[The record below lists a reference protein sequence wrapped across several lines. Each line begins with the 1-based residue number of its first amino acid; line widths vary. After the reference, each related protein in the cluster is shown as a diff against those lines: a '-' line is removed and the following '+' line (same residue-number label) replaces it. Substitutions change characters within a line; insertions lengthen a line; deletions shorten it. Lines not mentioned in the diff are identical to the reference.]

1 MILQIAILGVS
12 CDTSSMAGKRD
23 KAETEARTETG
34 AGADALARDLAL
46 DQQLCFAVYSAA
58 HALNR
63 TYKPLLDPH
72 GLTYPQ
78 YIALMAL
85 WEEDGLTVKALGGR
99 LGLDSGTLS
108 PLLKRLE
115 AAGYIRRARDKTD
128 ERQVLVTLT
137 DRGDALRHEGRAIRG
152 EIGKATG
159 CSLEALQ
166 ALTRD
171 LQSLTGRLEDA
182 EAPGE
187 DGGKPAS
194 PDGPPEKP
202 ARRR

>member
-1 MILQIAILGVS
+1 
-12 CDTSSMAGKRD
+12 MADKRD
-23 KAETEARTETG
+23 EAETDTAPQG
-34 AGADALARDLAL
+34 MLAL

-63 TYKPLLDPH
+63 TYKPLLDPY

-78 YIALMAL
+78 YIALMTL
-85 WEEDGLTVKALGGR
+85 WQEDGRTVKALGAR

-115 AAGYIRRARDKTD
+115 AAGYITRARDRSD

-137 DRGDALRHEGRAIRG
+137 DKGRAMERDALAIRM

-159 CSLEALQ
+159 CTLEALQ
-166 ALTRD
+166 ALTGE
-171 LQSLTGRLEDA
+171 LQAMTERLEAGAARDDA
-182 EAPGE
+182 A
-187 DGGKPAS
+187 
-194 PDGPPEKP
+194 
-202 ARRR
+202 

>member
-1 MILQIAILGVS
+1 MS
-12 CDTSSMAGKRD
+12 DKRD
-23 KAETEARTETG
+23 EAETTSIPPG
-34 AGADALARDLAL
+34 MLAL

-63 TYKPLLDPH
+63 TYKPLLDPY

-78 YIALMAL
+78 YIALMTL
-85 WEEDGLTVKALGGR
+85 WEQDGRTVKALGEK

-115 AAGYIRRARDKTD
+115 AAGYITRARDKAD

-137 DRGDALRHEGRAIRG
+137 EKGRAMQRDAVGIRM

-159 CSLEALQ
+159 CTLESLQ
-166 ALTRD
+166 ALTAQ
-171 LQSLTGRLEDA
+171 LHTLTDRLEDGDA
-182 EAPGE
+182 QDDA
-187 DGGKPAS
+187 A
-194 PDGPPEKP
+194 
-202 ARRR
+202 

>member
-1 MILQIAILGVS
+1 MS
-12 CDTSSMAGKRD
+12 DKRD
-23 KAETEARTETG
+23 EAETGGDA
-34 AGADALARDLAL
+34 AGMLAL
-46 DQQLCFAVYSAA
+46 DAQLCFAVYSAA

-63 TYKPLLDPH
+63 TYKPLLDPY

-78 YIALMAL
+78 YIALMTL
-85 WEEDGLTVKALGGR
+85 WDEDGRTVKALGET

-115 AAGYIRRARDKTD
+115 AAGYIRRARDRND

-137 DRGDALRHEGRAIRG
+137 DKGRAMQHDALAIRM

-166 ALTRD
+166 ALTGE
-171 LQSLTGRLEDA
+171 LQALAARLEGGEPRNDA
-182 EAPGE
+182 A
-187 DGGKPAS
+187 
-194 PDGPPEKP
+194 
-202 ARRR
+202 